1 LYPLTLR
8 LNSLSNTAILP
19 PMAASTPTNLMYLY
33 WDGTNLN
40 LY

>member
-1 LYPLTLR
+1 
-8 LNSLSNTAILP
+8 LNSLSKTVILP
-19 PMAASTPTNLMYLY
+19 AMTSPTPTNLMYLY